1 MPLRFSIWPL
11 NQRRFLSLLLF
22 AGGFGLSDP
31 PNTVTHT
38 KLSSITEPPLSLII
52 KNDGTRTLI
61 FSCDHH
67 DYFRFFFN
75 FNFNFNWFL
84 PSEIDSSWVSWTK
97 IYWFLWLGQC
107 FFFLLLLLKI
117 RCQVRSFLW
126 ECVYVCVFKCNPGLR
141 MRMRLRSED

>member
-11 NQRRFLSLLLF
+11 NQRRFLSLLLY

-31 PNTVTHT
+31 RNTVTHT
-38 KLSSITEPPLSLII
+38 KLSSITEPPFSLII

-67 DYFRFFFN
+67 DYFRFFLILILIDFCHQKLIVVEVPEQK
-75 FNFNFNWFL
+75 FMGFYDLGSVFFSYYYCWKLGVRYVLFL
-84 PSEIDSSWVSWTK
+84 EN
-97 IYWFLWLGQC
+97 
-107 FFFLLLLLKI
+107 
-117 RCQVRSFLW
+117 
-126 ECVYVCVFKCNPGLR
+126 VYVCVFKCNPGLR

>member
-11 NQRRFLSLLLF
+11 NQRRFLSLLLY

-31 PNTVTHT
+31 RNTVTHT
-38 KLSSITEPPLSLII
+38 KLSSITEPPFSLII

-67 DYFRFFFN
+67 DYFRFF
-75 FNFNFNWFL
+75 L
-84 PSEIDSSWVSWTK
+84 ILILIDFCHQKLIVVEVPEQK
-97 IYWFLWLGQC
+97 FMGFYDLGSV